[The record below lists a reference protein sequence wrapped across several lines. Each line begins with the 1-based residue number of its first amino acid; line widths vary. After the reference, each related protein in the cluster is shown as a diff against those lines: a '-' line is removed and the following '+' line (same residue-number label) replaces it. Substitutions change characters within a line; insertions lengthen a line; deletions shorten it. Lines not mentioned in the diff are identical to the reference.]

1 MDYTELEVEKILWH
15 TLCKIPGTPQGATV
29 TVLRAASGRGHEAT
43 RQRPAHS
50 ARGAEP
56 LGSDRTNPPS
66 PAEPIRS
73 TPTKPLELPVAFR
86 PGGPATGGDREKFLA
101 PANRFNTLPPAH
113 HWHLAVA
120 RLSCSIAWS
129 SNARRVGKRV
139 GYASITTA
147 YI

>member
-15 TLCKIPGTPQGATV
+15 ILCKILGTPQGATV
-29 TVLRAASGRGHEAT
+29 TVLRAVWETSQRGNDQLTAGRGA
-43 RQRPAHS
+43 PS
-50 ARGAEP
+50 GGP
-56 LGSDRTNPPS
+56 NPPS

-86 PGGPATGGDREKFLA
+86 PGGPATGGDGEKFLA

-129 SNARRVGKRV
+129 SNARR
-139 GYASITTA
+139 
-147 YI
+147 